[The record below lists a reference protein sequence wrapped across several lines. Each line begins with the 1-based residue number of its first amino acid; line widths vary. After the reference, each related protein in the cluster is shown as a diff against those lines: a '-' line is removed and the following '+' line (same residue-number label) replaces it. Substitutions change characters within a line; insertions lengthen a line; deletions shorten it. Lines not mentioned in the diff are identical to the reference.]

1 MMHGMNIENVM
12 QNATRKDLKEF
23 ISKNYYKRV
32 DLTIEGVGLAKQ
44 WYNGDTNLF

>member
-1 MMHGMNIENVM
+1 MMHDMNIENVM
-12 QNATRKDLKEF
+12 QNTTRKDLKEF

-44 WYNGDTNLF
+44 WYIGDTNLF